1 MVDLVFIFVEINEFI
16 VLTGSSSNS
25 HSLHNEA
32 NGRKV
37 SRKEG
42 KRIPLMGLIGHA
54 HEYRISASLSTSL
67 LCYRNSHSRD
77 RYICRISILL
87 SFVCGCFC
95 IYVTVV
101 LIYQFVSR
109 EFALCNDA
117 RDLSVREGKG
127 SSPTNSARLFAFP
140 VWGSQSV
147 SQTET
152 VRWQLLCIPACR
164 VLFPIQL
171 YPNLFQSTPLIHPLF
186 FLQLR
191 RIFIFIV
198 HSSSHFILLP
208 PSFLSPIPSNISS
221 FIVSCTPSLPSCP
234 AFCAPFISCIFVHD
248 FSSLTALF
256 NFCILKFC
264 SQTVTNVSNC
274 CRQSQNAE

>member
-1 MVDLVFIFVEINEFI
+1 MFIFAEKNEFI

-109 EFALCNDA
+109 EFALCND
-117 RDLSVREGKG
+117 VRRSISQREKG
-127 SSPTNSARLFAFP
+127 VFPSPIRLVSLHFQFEA
-140 VWGSQSV
+140 V

-152 VRWQLLCIPACR
+152 VRWQLLCISACR